1 MKALI
6 SPNEY
11 TSVFWVVS
19 WKQEDG
25 EWVPDQTMFISGCY
39 RVAEVQENTFPVAPP
54 MHWVDCPEGY
64 VPNELYYKDGQVN
77 PKPKDAPKPED
88 NLLENQGE

>member
-6 SPNEY
+6 SPNE
-11 TSVFWVVS
+11 TFTVFCIVS

-25 EWVPDQTMFISGCY
+25 QWVPDQTMNLHNCQ
-39 RVAEVQENTFPVAPP
+39 RVAEVEPESFPVAPP
-54 MHWVDCPEGY
+54 MHWVDCPDECKADSW
-64 VPNELYYKDGQVN
+64 YYKDGQVYE
-77 PKPKDAPKPED
+77 KPQSAPMPED